1 MIVIIVFQTEHKK
14 YGPRYEVLGYCI
26 SSSSDGGGDPTSTVS
41 AYFFTLC
48 KCFFVILTN
57 IRFLLTFTLKRL
69 VLNLFKDKHSTST
82 GLPMASEDCSGL
94 CFIFV
99 VINV

>member
-41 AYFFTLC
+41 AYFCTIYIFSYSQQ
-48 KCFFVILTN
+48 
-57 IRFLLTFTLKRL
+57 
-69 VLNLFKDKHSTST
+69 LFDFYWPLIWK
-82 GLPMASEDCSGL
+82 GL
-94 CFIFV
+94 F
-99 VINV
+99 